1 VLPLFGHKSTSKLHA
16 VLCHAAAEL
25 RLRKS
30 LTVADTSLNE
40 QKHKEEKAAY
50 WRTNRQVRAAG
61 RQLLTVSQSR
71 TILAREEA
79 MATAEAAVE
88 GGASVLP
95 ATAPMEEDAWDSS
108 SSEDCVA
115 EPVEFEEPEAVA
127 GVQTGVCTPVGLVS
141 EWPELGAV
149 AAALGVPNFTSI
161 HLLSGTHFHAKYEWG
176 AVSCTEL
183 IRSMPIYYGSSW
195 YDYVLYRRLGCT
207 ERLCGHVRLIVA
219 PVKGPRGGT
228 RLVVERLVPA
238 GGVPGSVFEEAGHE
252 RLRLAFD
259 DDTAEWPSLEVV
271 PLSGILRIVQVVP
284 DVEALAPAFGMWP
297 WATRDKLGT

>member
-1 VLPLFGHKSTSKLHA
+1 
-16 VLCHAAAEL
+16 
-25 RLRKS
+25 
-30 LTVADTSLNE
+30 
-40 QKHKEEKAAY
+40 
-50 WRTNRQVRAAG
+50 
-61 RQLLTVSQSR
+61 
-71 TILAREEA
+71 
-79 MATAEAAVE
+79 MATAEAARE

-108 SSEDCVA
+108 SSDDCVA
-115 EPVEFEEPEAVA
+115 EPVEFEELEAVA

-141 EWPELGAV
+141 EWPGLGAV
-149 AAALGVPNFTSI
+149 AAALGGPNFTSI

-183 IRSMPIYYGSSW
+183 IRSMQIYYGSSW
-195 YDYVLYRRLGCT
+195 YNYVLYRRLGCT

-219 PVKGPRGGT
+219 TVKGPRGGT
-228 RLVVERLVPA
+228 RQVVERLVPA

-271 PLSGILRIVQVVP
+271 PLSGILRIFQVVP
-284 DVEALAPAFGMWP
+284 DVEALAPAFCMGRGPPETSWGP
-297 WATRDKLGT
+297 EDRRAARFLNNKLFKSTTPSQQCAQRMRNKIAAASAGARRARGVDGAIQ